1 MKVKTAYRPKS
12 EIPAENIPTETAP
25 TVEAAVTPA
34 AAAAVE
40 VRPESEPQTH
50 AEAER
55 HAEEIKAD
63 AAAEALK
70 RQVEELARSEEFLR
84 RQAQPQRPPTRQEK
98 LASWKS
104 QGMPQIELEFLER
117 NPDLIDAPNLAA
129 YSANEAAQQGHE
141 RGTEEFLQA
150 TKQIFDKHQA
160 ELQAQAR
167 SQAQTPSDHPDMKP
181 TPDFFQPPSPKPPR
195 PQYVPVSAPVS
206 REPPGSRSS
215 ELEMDPRRTTLS
227 VEERQIA
234 RASNLSDV
242 DYARGKLELQRR
254 KAAGEIQ

>member
-1 MKVKTAYRPKS
+1 MRTKSAYREKH
-12 EIPAENIPTETAP
+12 AENSSPA
-25 TVEAAVTPA
+25 VEAAIAPSPEAPTIAAEVRAESETPA
-34 AAAAVE
+34 
-40 VRPESEPQTH
+40 S

-55 HAEEIKAD
+55 AQEITKID

-70 RQVEELARSEEFLR
+70 RQVEALRQSEALLR
-84 RQAQPQRPPTRQEK
+84 QPAQPPRPMTREQK
-98 LASWKS
+98 LAAWKA
-104 QGMPQIELEFLER
+104 QGMAQIELEFLER

-129 YSANEAAQQGHE
+129 YSANEAAQQGHA

-160 ELQAQAR
+160 ELQARAR

-181 TPDFFQPPSPKPPR
+181 TPDFFQPPPPKPPR

-206 REPPGSRSS
+206 REPSGSRSS
-215 ELEMDPRRTTLS
+215 ELEMDPRRTTLT